1 MVDEYLDEREQAEQL
16 KQWFKENW
24 LWLATGIALG
34 LGGLYGWQGW
44 NAHLD
49 GRSREASARFG
60 EMLQAFDRADRERG
74 NQLAAEITGE
84 YASTPYADQTEL
96 VLARVEVDAGELDAA
111 ATRLRQVMEQ
121 SKDPELA
128 LVARLRLAR
137 VQIAQAAYDAALA
150 TLDGATAPAV
160 AATTAELRGDAL
172 LAKGD
177 PAAALAAYR
186 QALEAAGD
194 DARPG
199 LVDPELLRLKIDDLA
214 AAAAPDGAAAGAGS

>member
-24 LWLATGIALG
+24 LWMAAGVVLG

-49 GRSREASARFG
+49 RRSQDAGRLFG
-60 EMLQAFDRADRERG
+60 EMLQALDQSDRARG
-74 NQLAAEITGE
+74 SEIADQIFEKYG
-84 YASTPYADQTEL
+84 STPYADQAHL
-96 VLARVEVDAGELDAA
+96 VLARVHAENDELDEAA
-111 ATRLRQVMEQ
+111 SQLRNVMEQ
-121 SKDPELA
+121 SDDAELA

-137 VQIAQAAYDAALA
+137 VQNAQANHDAALA
-150 TLDGATAPAV
+150 TLDAAATPAV
-160 AATTAELRGDAL
+160 EAAVAELRGDVL

-186 QALEAAGD
+186 QALAASPSSSGD
-194 DARPG
+194 G
-199 LVDPELLRLKIDDLA
+199 LVAPALLQLKIDELSA
-214 AAAAPDGAAAGAGS
+214 AAQAGPAPGAP